1 MTVRQRYDSRKLDLN
16 QRKLPLSCPHVRAK
30 LGAVKSPT
38 DRAIT
43 GLNAPQV
50 GAAQKPLFHPLFLS
64 LSYPNL
70 NQDNHHDQ
78 TYPSGAGGALS

>member
-1 MTVRQRYDSRKLDLN
+1 M
-16 QRKLPLSCPHVRAK
+16 
-30 LGAVKSPT
+30 KSPT
-38 DRAIT
+38 DRAIS